1 VKLSFKLPYRC
12 SFGQEI
18 AIVGSGESLGNWDV
32 HQAKPMHWTD
42 GDVWEVEFE
51 VSAGPQVD
59 MEYKYVV
66 RNSDGGVLCWKPGS
80 NYQLKVPVLIE
91 EQQAVAEEVL
101 VKDAWDGSIQDVKLE
116 TTGCLSHHF
125 TEEEEMAAVQSAMD
139 RALEG
144 LSQAMST
151 STDMQ
156 DKLKDPTAPEVLQ
169 ADRLVAAAARKAI
182 AMHRALN
189 ASQVYSSLPVPALSS
204 VEEPAA

>member
-1 VKLSFKLPYRC
+1 M
-12 SFGQEI
+12 
-18 AIVGSGESLGNWDV
+18 GSGESLGNWDV